1 MRNKYLSKYTFI
13 LTLLFCLSISY
24 GESVARIMK
33 SEGLVYIKRLGMQT
47 YAEAAQAGGSINNGD
62 AIKVGEYGFAAVIF
76 LDDRSVVK
84 IKANSQF
91 EFMDTKNT
99 RSLNIEFGTIL
110 NKIEKENRNKT
121 FRVVSPVSVAS
132 VKGTE
137 FSAMIDPSGV
147 DQFVGKEGLF
157 DVFNSVSGQTVS
169 VGPGQKA
176 LSGSTGS
183 LMQAPA
189 SPSDYPKDP
198 EMEDVIQNNQPPSKR
213 VDPSQPSSE
222 PQKFDSQNQNNNLN
236 DSDSGQPE
244 TQNRSNVNDTSVE
257 QGSVNESEPDSKPDV
272 PKKTFG
278 MGLGIGSATIDGT
291 LYNQLALRPEIN
303 IAGVGI
309 GLDLVVYMDNEGNV
323 REDEWDFKNDPDL
336 IYDKILYIRYGE
348 KSSPVWVKYGSIENM
363 TLGQGGLM
371 QGYSNMMEFPTVRRV
386 GINTGFNIG
395 PIGGELF
402 LSNIKDFSRGGTIM
416 GLRAQYRVSDAL
428 PITIGLNYISDA
440 NMFSSLKDKDGDSF
454 PDIFDDFPNDENYYN
469 DTDGDGVPDIHPGV
483 EAPEE
488 GWDIDA
494 DGDNIYDE
502 DDPELVLKG
511 VPFSLGDNKAS
522 VTGLAFDVGYP
533 LLKSKVFS
541 LDVYTEFNFMNFP
554 EVGAPDSLFY
564 RPNYSGKSF
573 SVPGLRASL
582 FNFLQLSY
590 EFRIKDGYFVPKFF
604 DQSYDI
610 NRVVPEYIDG
620 SAIVKTKDMT
630 LFADSSMKEGL
641 VGHFGSI
648 SADAFGFG
656 SLYGSYTN
664 MTSETDTVNSFVAA
678 LTLNAERIPKL
689 SEATAFYQ
697 RSNDKNPFDF
707 ENPSVNTV
715 MGYRLGYEL
724 GKGISVIMDYRQFYR
739 YTGALNDDGTGKLEP
754 VVQTTIETSFNF

>member
-13 LTLLFCLSISY
+13 LTLFFCLSISY
-24 GESVARIMK
+24 GESIARIMK

-47 YAEAAQAGGSINNGD
+47 YAEVAQAGGSINNGD

-91 EFMDTKNT
+91 EFMDTRNT

-110 NKIEKENRNKT
+110 NKIEKENRNKA

-198 EMEDVIQNNQPPSKR
+198 ELEDVIQNNQPPSKR
-213 VDPSQPSSE
+213 VDPTQPSAE
-222 PQKFDSQNQNNNLN
+222 PQKFDSQSQNDNIN

-244 TQNRSNVNDTSVE
+244 SENRSNNNDTSVE
-257 QGSVNESEPDSKPDV
+257 QESASESKPDSKPDV
-272 PKKTFG
+272 PKKPFG
-278 MGLGIGSATIDGT
+278 MGLGVGSATIDGT

-323 REDEWDFKNDPDL
+323 REDEWDFKSDPDL

-402 LSNIKDFSRGGTIM
+402 LSNIKDFSRGGTIL
-416 GLRAQYRVSDAL
+416 GLRAQYKVSDAL

-440 NMFSSLKDKDGDSF
+440 NMFSSLKDRDGDSF
-454 PDIFDDFPNDENYYN
+454 PDIFDDFPTDSSLWN
-469 DTDGDGVPDIHPGV
+469 DTDGDGWPDPGHGV
-483 EAPEE
+483 
-488 GWDIDA
+488 GVSDSLIDIDS
-494 DGDNIYDE
+494 DGDNLVDAM
-502 DDPELVLKG
+502 DDSITLKAR
-511 VPFSLGDNKAS
+511 PFSINDNKAS
-522 VTGLAFDVGYP
+522 VSAWSFDISYP
-533 LLKSKVFS
+533 VLSSDMLS
-541 LDVYTEFNFMNFP
+541 LSVYTEFSSLLFP
-554 EVGAPDSLFY
+554 EVATVDDNTDTLFF
-564 RPNYSGKSF
+564 RPKRSGTGLTI
-573 SVPGLRASL
+573 PGLRSTL
-582 FNFLQLSY
+582 FGLLNISIEYRSVKGSY
-590 EFRIKDGYFVPKFF
+590 IPQFF
-604 DQSYDI
+604 DQAYDL
-610 NRVVPEYIDG
+610 NRVVSISQGTETI
-620 SAIVKTKDMT
+620 IRTKDMSI
-630 LFADSSMKEGL
+630 FSDYDDSWSSDG
-641 VGHFGSI
+641 VFGSANMNLFNLVNF
-648 SADAFGFG
+648 SA
-656 SLYGSYTN
+656 SYAS
-664 MTSETDTVNSFVAA
+664 MTADTVEYNSFNSV
-678 LTLNAERIPKL
+678 LTLNTDNIPKL
-689 SEATAFYQ
+689 STATAFY
-697 RSNDKNPFDF
+697 RRNNDKDPFDF
-707 ENPSVNTV
+707 KNPSENTV
-715 MGYRLGYEL
+715 MGYRVGYEMS
-724 GKGISVIMDYRQFYR
+724 KGVSLIWEYSEFYR
-739 YTGALNDDGTGKLEP
+739 DNGTGELEP
-754 VVQTTIETSFNF
+754 VKQTKVETAFSF